1 MPSSFHPIVAERRLQ
16 LFVGAVLLVISAIF
30 FAGYLRFLLDP
41 ASGYNDFFV
50 FWAAARHLQQAP
62 LAGVY
67 DQAGFEAFKL
77 TLTDGHFSQ
86 LPFLYPPYSAFLF
99 MPFGY
104 LPFRAGLLL
113 WDGLSMACYL
123 LALWLVLRPRGA
135 ISVAALIAPATVATL
150 LAGQTGLLTSALA
163 LLGLHLLEKRPAV
176 AGILL
181 GLLTLKPQIALLPCL
196 ILLTSGRH
204 RACLAAVL
212 TVAAL
217 ALGSALAFGLDAWAG
232 WIACLRDFAT
242 GLDHSGSHQQFG
254 VTVYFTL
261 LSLGFEKHLAL
272 LVQILSTLLV
282 LGIVTHK
289 LRRAPAVSQTML
301 ILVGMYLATPYA
313 SVYDL
318 PAISAVCLMLLIEG
332 RRDGFRSGE
341 LLAISL
347 AWCMPM
353 LLVLLSARMQGLA
366 LAVLAGL
373 FLLLLR
379 RSNMAQPHLPAPA

>member
-1 MPSSFHPIVAERRLQ
+1 MPSSFHPIDAERRLQ
-16 LFVGAVLLVISAIF
+16 VLVGGVLLIISAIF

-50 FWAAARHLQQAP
+50 FWAAARHLQHAS

-113 WDGLSMACYL
+113 WDALSTTCYL

-163 LLGLHLLEKRPAV
+163 LLGLHLLGKRPV
-176 AGILL
+176 IAGILL

-196 ILLTSGRH
+196 ILLTSSQH
-204 RACLAAVL
+204 KACLAAVL
-212 TVAAL
+212 TVAGL
-217 ALGSALAFGLDAWAG
+217 ALGSALVFGIDAWTGWFHCLGSFAAGLDN
-232 WIACLRDFAT
+232 
-242 GLDHSGSHQQFG
+242 SSSHQQFG

-261 LSLGFEKHLAL
+261 LSFGSGKHLAL
-272 LVQILSTLLV
+272 VAQALTTLAVLVVISD
-282 LGIVTHK
+282 K
-289 LRRAPAVSQTML
+289 LRRTPSKSQTML
-301 ILVGMYLATPYA
+301 LLVGMYLATPYA
-313 SVYDL
+313 AVYDL
-318 PAISAVCLMLLIEG
+318 PAISAVCLMLLAEG
-332 RRDGFRSGE
+332 LGSGFRSGE
-341 LLAISL
+341 LLAIAT
-347 AWCMPM
+347 AWCTPLIM
-353 LLVLLSARMQGLA
+353 VLPQIHANWLGLA
-366 LAVLAGL
+366 MIAGL
-373 FLLLLR
+373 FIVLLR
-379 RSNMAQPHLPAPA
+379 RSSASAMEATA